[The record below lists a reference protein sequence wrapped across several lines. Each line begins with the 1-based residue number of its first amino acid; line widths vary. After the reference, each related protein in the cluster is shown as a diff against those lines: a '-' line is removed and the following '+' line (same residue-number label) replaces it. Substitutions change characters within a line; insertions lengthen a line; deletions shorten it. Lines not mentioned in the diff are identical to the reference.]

1 MKMLAKL
8 LPGLLCQWSTN
19 KELTEQVVSALW
31 EKVVGEP
38 LARRT
43 RPIQLHQSK
52 LVVLVPSAS
61 WQRELYALQSEIV
74 SRFNELMNREI
85 VALELRVDSK
95 LEQLYKEP
103 SSDSNVSS
111 NVSPNVSPMVPISL
125 PLEGIQDQEL
135 RVRLQMAVT
144 SYLYHQQ

>member
-1 MKMLAKL
+1 MKMLAEL

-19 KELTEQVVSALW
+19 KELTEQVVLAFW

-61 WQRELYALQSEIV
+61 WQRELYELQSEIV
-74 SRFNELMNREI
+74 SRFNELMNRKI
-85 VALELRVDSK
+85 VALEFRVDSK

-103 SSDSNVSS
+103 SSAA

>member
-19 KELTEQVVSALW
+19 KELTEQVVLAFW

-61 WQRELYALQSEIV
+61 WQRELYELQSEIV
-74 SRFNELMNREI
+74 SRFNELMNRKI
-85 VALELRVDSK
+85 VALEFRVDSK

-103 SSDSNVSS
+103 SSAA

>member
-61 WQRELYALQSEIV
+61 WQRELYTLQSEIV
-74 SRFNELMNREI
+74 SRFNELMNRKI
-85 VALELRVDSK
+85 LALEFRVDSN

-103 SSDSNVSS
+103 SSTQ
-111 NVSPNVSPMVPISL
+111 NVSPMVPISL
-125 PLEGIQDQEL
+125 PLDGIQDQEL

>member
-1 MKMLAKL
+1 MKMLAEL
-8 LPGLLCQWSTN
+8 LPVLLCQWSTN
-19 KELTEQVVSALW
+19 EELTEQVVLALW
-31 EKVVGEP
+31 KKVVGEP

-43 RPIQLHQSK
+43 RPIQFHQSK

-61 WQRELYALQSEIV
+61 WQRELYTLQSEIV
-74 SRFNELMNREI
+74 SRFNELMNRKI
-85 VALELRVDSK
+85 LALEFRVDSN

-103 SSDSNVSS
+103 SSTQ
-111 NVSPNVSPMVPISL
+111 NVSPMVPISL
-125 PLEGIQDQEL
+125 PLDGIQDQEL